1 MSLPPTLTS
10 DRIDLVTYRDPDDW
24 IEACAAEVARALE
37 ADIGELGRARML
49 LSGGTT
55 PAPVYQALAELD
67 VHWDRVEVGLAD
79 ERWLSP
85 QDRDSNAWLVHDTLL
100 SRTEGTFF
108 DPLVRVG
115 KPLPECVYAANLQAR
130 HSQPPS
136 VVVLGM
142 GNDGHTASLFPGSR
156 DLPRALESTLPYAAL
171 DATGCPGANQW
182 PLRITLTPHGLQACR
197 QRLLLLRG
205 KQKLEVLRHALDSND
220 AQQYPILNAINLP
233 GARLR
238 VHWCG

>member
-1 MSLPPTLTS
+1 MSPAITLDS
-10 DRIDLVTYRDPDDW
+10 DRIELVTHRDPDEW
-24 IEACAAEVARALE
+24 IEAAAAEMARVLKHDVA
-37 ADIGELGRARML
+37 ELGRARML
-49 LSGGTT
+49 LSGGST

-67 VHWDRVEVGLAD
+67 VHWDRIEVGLAD

-85 QDRDSNAWLVHDTLL
+85 QDRDSNAWLVNEHLL
-100 SRTEGTFF
+100 KRTEGVYF

-115 KPLPECVYAANLQAR
+115 TPLPECVYAANLQAR
-130 HSQPPS
+130 HSQAPS
-136 VVVLGM
+136 LVVLGM

-156 DLPRALESTLPYAAL
+156 DLARAVESTLPYVAL

-182 PLRITLTPHGLQACR
+182 PLRITLTPSGLGACR
-197 QRLLLLRG
+197 HRMLLLRG

-220 AQQYPILNAINLP
+220 AQQYPILNAIHLP

-238 VHWCG
+238 VYWCD